1 MNMEYLELFG
11 ILKYAIH
18 IKKEEAILEYPNYQR
33 AVYFNN
39 YKSTKL
45 IHVPQVFFFVKC
57 VFFFFFGG
65 GGAYHRAGMCP
76 SLGFIE
82 LC

>member
-18 IKKEEAILEYPNYQR
+18 IKKKKAILEYPNYQR

-45 IHVPQVFFFVKC
+45 IHVPQVFFLLNVSS
-57 VFFFFFGG
+57 FFGG
-65 GGAYHRAGMCP
+65 GDAYHRAGMCP

>member
-18 IKKEEAILEYPNYQR
+18 IKKKEEAILEYPNYQR

-45 IHVPQVFFFVKC
+45 IHVPQVFFLLNVSS
-57 VFFFFFGG
+57 FFWGG
-65 GGAYHRAGMCP
+65 GVLIIGQECVLHWV
-76 SLGFIE
+76 S
-82 LC
+82 

>member
-18 IKKEEAILEYPNYQR
+18 IKKKEAILEYPNYQR

-45 IHVPQVFFFVKC
+45 IHVPQVVVFFVIC
-57 VFFFFFGG
+57 VFFFLGG
-65 GGAYHRAGMCP
+65 DAYHRAGMCP